1 MATPL
6 SFQIMSLIQAELKDA
21 GQLLG
26 LLQQEAGM
34 LAQRKL
40 DQLGQII
47 EQKSQLLVALEQ
59 AGGKR
64 KALLDANQLPPN
76 DVGWRNLMAKGRDQ
90 ALMQN
95 WAKLEKLIKQCKAA
109 NETNGKLLNRSQRSL
124 SQLTQLLKGQKPAEN
139 LYTAKGTYKAQRAAL
154 TYTQA

>member
-6 SFQIMSLIQAELKDA
+6 SFQIMTLIQAELKDA
-21 GQLLG
+21 GQLLA
-26 LLQQEAGM
+26 LLQQEASI

-40 DQLGQII
+40 DQLGHII

-59 AGGKR
+59 AGSKR
-64 KALLDANQLPPN
+64 KALLSANQLPPN

-90 ALMQN
+90 ALTQS
-95 WAKLEKLIKQCKAA
+95 WSKLETLIQQCKAA

-124 SQLTQLLKGQKPAEN
+124 GQLAQLLRGQKPSEN